1 MKLIIEKIDPNE
13 LEIISESKKNNVKKL
28 YITGPFLRSECVN
41 GNKRKYPR
49 HIMEREV
56 ERYSNVYVNEN
67 RAFGELDHPETPKV
81 NLKNV
86 SHRIVELKQDGN
98 DFIGKAIIMDTPSGI
113 IAQKI
118 MESGGRLGVSSRGVG
133 SLKECDGV
141 NIVQD
146 DFHLATAADIV
157 SDPSAPGAFV
167 NGIME
172 NKEWMYDIG
181 VWREEEIEKAR
192 KSIMEASKAD
202 LEYKILESFNKLM
215 SKL

>member
-1 MKLIIEKIDPNE
+1 
-13 LEIISESKKNNVKKL
+13 
-28 YITGPFLRSECVN
+28 
-41 GNKRKYPR
+41 
-49 HIMEREV
+49 MEREV